1 MGRVHLFPTITT
13 VYGDTKLAGQTPGNS
28 GSPSAFQ
35 VSLNTILAWLAAN
48 LLPDTTTAQTVAS
61 GGTLTVPAAT
71 LVDWIVIVSDGTA
84 RTINIGTTSGGTDV
98 ADGETLATTTDL
110 RLLKGLHKESG
121 SLTLHFS
128 GFTGNIQVKLYT
140 RL

>member
-1 MGRVHLFPTITT
+1 MGRVHLFSTLTT
-13 VYGDTKLAGQTPGNS
+13 VYGDTKLSGQTPGNS
-28 GSPSAFQ
+28 ASPSPFQ
-35 VSLNTILAWLAAN
+35 VSLNTILTWLAAN
-48 LLPDTTTAQTVAS
+48 LTPDTTAAQTVAS

-71 LVDWIVIVSDGTA
+71 LVDWIVVVSDGTA
-84 RTINIGTTSGGTDV
+84 RTINIGTSTGGTDV
-98 ADGETLATTTDL
+98 ADGEALEAAVDL

-121 SLTLHFS
+121 ALTLHFS